1 MNRKELYDKVKV
13 FGLGDEIKKKFGK
26 NFTQVSNADLE
37 AVINAKAGAKK
48 PVAPK
53 TTNTAKVEKPKADKT
68 NNENNTHNENKALVK
83 LVSTFHF
90 KKYLTTQEV
99 DEILGVL

>member
-1 MNRKELYDKVKV
+1 MTRKELYDKVKV

-53 TTNTAKVEKPKADKT
+53 TTNTAKVENPKAGNT
-68 NNENNTHNENKALVK
+68 NNENKALVK
-83 LVSTFHF
+83 LVSTLHF

>member
-1 MNRKELYDKVKV
+1 MTRKELYDKVKV

-53 TTNTAKVEKPKADKT
+53 TTNTAKVDKLNADKI
-68 NNENNTHNENKALVK
+68 NKTIVK
-83 LVSTFHF
+83 LVSTLHF

>member
-37 AVINAKAGAKK
+37 AVINAKAGAEK

-53 TTNTAKVEKPKADKT
+53 TTNTAKVDKSEAGKT
-68 NNENNTHNENKALVK
+68 NNENKAIVK
-83 LVSTFHF
+83 LVSTLHF

>member
-37 AVINAKAGAKK
+37 AVINAKAGAEK

-53 TTNTAKVEKPKADKT
+53 TTNTAKVEKPNADKI
-68 NNENNTHNENKALVK
+68 NKTIIK
-83 LVSTFHF
+83 LVSTLHF

>member
-48 PVAPK
+48 PAAPK
-53 TTNTAKVEKPKADKT
+53 TTNTAKVEKPKADKI
-68 NNENNTHNENKALVK
+68 NKTIVK
-83 LVSTFHF
+83 LVSTLHF

>member
-26 NFTQVSNADLE
+26 NFTQVSNTDLE
-37 AVINAKAGAKK
+37 AVINAKAGAEK

-53 TTNTAKVEKPKADKT
+53 TTNTAKVENPNADKI
-68 NNENNTHNENKALVK
+68 NKTIVK
-83 LVSTFHF
+83 LVSTLHF

>member
-1 MNRKELYDKVKV
+1 MNRKELYDKVKA

-53 TTNTAKVEKPKADKT
+53 TTNTAKVEKPKAGNT
-68 NNENNTHNENKALVK
+68 NNENKALVK
-83 LVSTFHF
+83 LVSTLHF

>member
-1 MNRKELYDKVKV
+1 MTRKELYDKVKV

-37 AVINAKAGAKK
+37 AVINAKAGAEK

-53 TTNTAKVEKPKADKT
+53 TTNTAKVEKPMAGKT
-68 NNENNTHNENKALVK
+68 NNNKAFVK
-83 LVSTFHF
+83 LVSTLHF

>member
-37 AVINAKAGAKK
+37 AVINAKAGAEK

-53 TTNTAKVEKPKADKT
+53 TANTAKVEKPDADKI
-68 NNENNTHNENKALVK
+68 NKTIVK
-83 LVSTFHF
+83 LVSTLHF

>member
-1 MNRKELYDKVKV
+1 MSRKELYDKVKV

-48 PVAPK
+48 PEAPK
-53 TTNTAKVEKPKADKT
+53 TTNAAKVENPNADKT
-68 NNENNTHNENKALVK
+68 NKTIVK
-83 LVSTFHF
+83 LVSTLHF

>member
-48 PVAPK
+48 PAAPK
-53 TTNTAKVEKPKADKT
+53 TTNTAKVDKPNADKI
-68 NNENNTHNENKALVK
+68 NKTIVK
-83 LVSTFHF
+83 LVSTLHF

>member
-48 PVAPK
+48 PVSPK
-53 TTNTAKVEKPKADKT
+53 TTNTAKVEKPNAEKT
-68 NNENNTHNENKALVK
+68 NNENKALVK
-83 LVSTFHF
+83 LVSTLHF

>member
-1 MNRKELYDKVKV
+1 MSRKELYDKVKV

-53 TTNTAKVEKPKADKT
+53 KVNAAKVEKPKA
-68 NNENNTHNENKALVK
+68 ENTSNENKALVK
-83 LVSTFHF
+83 LVSTLHF
-90 KKYLTTQEV
+90 KKYLTVQEV

>member
-48 PVAPK
+48 PAAP
-53 TTNTAKVEKPKADKT
+53 KVEKPEAGKT
-68 NNENNTHNENKALVK
+68 NNENKALVK
-83 LVSTFHF
+83 LVSTLHF

>member
-37 AVINAKAGAKK
+37 AVINAKAGAEK

-53 TTNTAKVEKPKADKT
+53 TINTTKVEKPNADKI
-68 NNENNTHNENKALVK
+68 NKTIVK
-83 LVSTFHF
+83 LVSTLHF

>member
-53 TTNTAKVEKPKADKT
+53 TVKTAKVEKPEAGNTD
-68 NNENNTHNENKALVK
+68 NESKALVK
-83 LVSTFHF
+83 LVSTLHF

>member
-53 TTNTAKVEKPKADKT
+53 KVNTAKAEKPKADKT
-68 NNENNTHNENKALVK
+68 NNENKALVK
-83 LVSTFHF
+83 LVSTLHF